1 MDRDTEQEVIRRAY
15 TNTEIAAKIDFTADY
30 ITAICYLLE
39 HGEERLLVAVE
50 RGVMPANIAMEIARA
65 PDGDIQ
71 QALAEAYEK
80 QIAARQSNPGHSAD
94 HSAAQSAAKE
104 PTADR
109 PRHSEHR
116 EADRRGTDPEL

>member
-71 QALAEAYEK
+71 QALAAAYENK
-80 QIAARQSNPGHSAD
+80 LLPGNQILAIRRD

-109 PRHSEHR
+109 PRRSEHGEDYR
-116 EADRRGTDPEL
+116 CGADPEL

>member
-30 ITAICYLLE
+30 IAAICYLLE

-71 QALAEAYEK
+71 QAARRGLRE
-80 QIAARQSNPGHSAD
+80 QIATGEPNPGHSAD

-109 PRHSEHR
+109 PRRSEHGEDYR
-116 EADRRGTDPEL
+116 CGADPEL